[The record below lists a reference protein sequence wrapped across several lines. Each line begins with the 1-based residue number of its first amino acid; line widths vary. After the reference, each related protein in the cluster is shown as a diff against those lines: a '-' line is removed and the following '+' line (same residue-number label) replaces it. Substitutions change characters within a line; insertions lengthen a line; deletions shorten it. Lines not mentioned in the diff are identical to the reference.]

1 VRQPDRGDPTRD
13 LRLNRNLTRFCAGL
27 NTPFVYI
34 TKGVESAPWQTR
46 RYPAVTKVQGIDRAK
61 SRELAHRVTS
71 CVEVTLLWRKLDN
84 ALTLRLVEIATG
96 IEFEIGVQPEDAFD
110 AFNHPYAYL
119 RVPKLDSLNLL
130 AA

>member
-1 VRQPDRGDPTRD
+1 MVM
-13 LRLNRNLTRFCAGL
+13 N
-27 NTPFVYI
+27 
-34 TKGVESAPWQTR
+34 
-46 RYPAVTKVQGIDRAK
+46 VQAIERAK

-84 ALTLRLVEIATG
+84 ALTLRLVEAATG
-96 IEFEIGVQPEDAFD
+96 IEFEFTVQPEDALD

-119 RVPKLDSLNLL
+119 PVPKPDFSNLL

>member
-1 VRQPDRGDPTRD
+1 VVTNVQ
-13 LRLNRNLTRFCAGL
+13 A
-27 NTPFVYI
+27 I
-34 TKGVESAPWQTR
+34 AP
-46 RYPAVTKVQGIDRAK
+46 AK

-84 ALTLRLVEIATG
+84 ALTLRLVEVATS
-96 IEFEIGVQPEDAFD
+96 IEFGVRPEDALD

-119 RVPKLDSLNLL
+119 PVPKPDSLNLL

>member
-46 RYPAVTKVQGIDRAK
+46 RYPVVTKVQAIDRAK

-96 IEFEIGVQPEDAFD
+96 IEFEIGVQPEDALD

>member
-1 VRQPDRGDPTRD
+1 VVM
-13 LRLNRNLTRFCAGL
+13 N
-27 NTPFVYI
+27 
-34 TKGVESAPWQTR
+34 
-46 RYPAVTKVQGIDRAK
+46 VQAIEQAK

-84 ALTLRLVEIATG
+84 ALTVRLVEVGTG
-96 IEFEIGVQPEDAFD
+96 IEFEFGVRPEDALD

-119 RVPKLDSLNLL
+119 RVPKPHSVNLL

>member
-1 VRQPDRGDPTRD
+1 VVTNVQ
-13 LRLNRNLTRFCAGL
+13 A
-27 NTPFVYI
+27 I
-34 TKGVESAPWQTR
+34 AP
-46 RYPAVTKVQGIDRAK
+46 AK

-84 ALTLRLVEIATG
+84 ALTLRLVEVATS
-96 IEFEIGVQPEDAFD
+96 IEFEFGVRPEDALD

-119 RVPKLDSLNLL
+119 PVPKPDSLNLL